1 MYLVSARYTRHTAV
15 APVAAAAACQPNVCH
30 ALGFP
35 FVAAAAAAHKCICN
49 KLLTLASRCQ
59 RQLRRWHRVASR
71 RTNSAS
77 KRVETLLCAV
87 AVCASDT
94 KRNFEILFLC
104 AYLNSF
110 VFRVR
115 VCVLIKNFCCKL
127 LLNFLVSTAGSIN
140 AQVTLANFQDL

>member
-35 FVAAAAAAHKCICN
+35 FVAASSSSCSSAAAHKCICN

-59 RQLRRWHRVASR
+59 RQLRRWQRVASR

-87 AVCASDT
+87 AVCASATAIDT
-94 KRNFEILFLC
+94 KRNFEILFRC
-104 AYLNSF
+104 AHLNSF
-110 VFRVR
+110 VIR
-115 VCVLIKNFCCKL
+115 VCACVCVNLEL
-127 LLNFLVSTAGSIN
+127 LL
-140 AQVTLANFQDL
+140 